1 MARSNSGII
10 PPQMNMFVPGEKDS
24 PIVAQLSLIQ
34 TKEHT
39 KQRGKTAGNVP
50 ILEFA
55 LLVEMAEE

>member
-1 MARSNSGII
+1 
-10 PPQMNMFVPGEKDS
+10 MNMFVPGEKDS